1 MERQEPLDFE
11 TFLIQKERR
20 RRSLKLQT
28 DEKMPKKGKK
38 SSRQVVKNIRYEEYD
53 LQEYDY
59 EYEE

>member
-28 DEKMPKKGKK
+28 
-38 SSRQVVKNIRYEEYD
+38 VKTSC
-53 LQEYDY
+53 QEHKV
-59 EYEE
+59 

>member
-20 RRSLKLQT
+20 RRNLKLQT
-28 DEKMPKKGKK
+28 DEKTPKKIKK
-38 SSRQVVKNIRYEEYD
+38 SSRQVIKNVRYEDYD
-53 LQEYDY
+53 LDEYDY

>member
-28 DEKMPKKGKK
+28 DAQK
-38 SSRQVVKNIRYEEYD
+38 R
-53 LQEYDY
+53 
-59 EYEE
+59 